1 MGQWEDKSLNIL
13 IKRRQLRGKLSF
25 CLQSVFCTAK
35 TFKYYFFFTIVYISS
50 FIYIVEF
57 YFLPTDIE
65 FYIGLPEELHYR
77 TPRIIIWKM
86 LDAASYIQNFKGDTD
101 ILKLTSQSPT
111 DFKSVSQI
119 CSQDTQ

>member
-1 MGQWEDKSLNIL
+1 MENFHFVYNQCFALQKLL
-13 IKRRQLRGKLSF
+13 II
-25 CLQSVFCTAK
+25 T
-35 TFKYYFFFTIVYISS
+35 FFFTIVYISS

-77 TPRIIIWKM
+77 TPRIILWKM
-86 LDAASYIQNFKGDTD
+86 LDAASYIQNFKGDPD

-111 DFKSVSQI
+111 DFKSVSQF
-119 CSQDTQ
+119 CSGDTQ